1 MNIEDDVHRVLS
13 QIQPAGCLQEQL
25 GGFANQLIS
34 NDYTV
39 LSARDYMRSAAH
51 LGRWMEVSGVELDEF
66 SEETIAKFDRHRCEC
81 PGVWRHGHAPSQ
93 RCIARVRRFVA
104 YLRDRG
110 VVVAEPAA
118 APQEIRAPLV
128 GFREWLDS
136 HRGLAE
142 RTIGQYEDRIASML
156 PALGSDPS
164 RYNARLVR
172 RVILTE
178 SRNRHLTYTKTFVTA
193 LRAFLRFLA
202 AQGKCAPHLDRA
214 VPAIREWK
222 LSALPRY
229 LEAHDVER
237 VIASCD
243 QTRPQGIR
251 DRAVLL
257 LLARLGLRAGDIVAL
272 RLDDLDWSHGR
283 VRVRGKGKKEVR
295 LPLPQ
300 DVGDAVLDYLRSA
313 RPSSNH
319 ERLFLCTNAPVR
331 PFGNSSVVSSIVRGA
346 IERAGLPDPPSKGA
360 HLLRHSAATIMLR
373 SGASLDTVA
382 TVLRHESSDMTAH
395 YAKVDLVLLE
405 SVVQPWPE
413 VSSC

>member
-1 MNIEDDVHRVLS
+1 MNIEDDVQRVLS

-25 GGFANQLIS
+25 RGFANQLIS

-51 LGRWMEVSGVELDEF
+51 LGRWMEVAGVELDEF
-66 SEETIAKFDRHRCEC
+66 SDETIAKFDRHNCKC

-93 RCIARVRRFVA
+93 RCIARVGRFVA
-104 YLRDRG
+104 YLRERG
-110 VVVAEPAA
+110 VVAAEPAA
-118 APQEIRAPLV
+118 PPREIPAPLV

-136 HRGLAE
+136 HRGLSE

-172 RVILTE
+172 HVILAE
-178 SRNRHLTYTKTFVTA
+178 SRKRHLTYTKTFVTA

-202 AQGKCAPHLDRA
+202 AQENCAPYLDRA
-214 VPAIREWK
+214 VPTIREWK

-229 LEAHDVER
+229 LEADDVER
-237 VIASCD
+237 IISSCD
-243 QTRPQGIR
+243 QSRPQGVR

-272 RLDDLDWSHGR
+272 RIDDIDWSRGT
-283 VRVRGKGKKEVR
+283 VRVRGKGRKEVR

-300 DVGDAVLDYLRSA
+300 DAGDAVLEYLQSA
-313 RPSSNH
+313 RPRFDH
-319 ERLFLCTNAPVR
+319 DRLFLCINAPVR
-331 PFGNSSVVSSIVRGA
+331 PLASSSVVSGIVRCA

-360 HLLRHSAATIMLR
+360 HLLRHSAATTMLR

-395 YAKVDLVLLE
+395 YAKVDLALLA